1 MTSTQPTI
9 TIDLVRP
16 HTSPSPN
23 SHPHKI
29 LTKENAQPV
38 LQATLHSILF
48 HRLFGPLKPQT
59 FDVLDAQ
66 VTMPGVKDAKMEAM
80 VDSKVAAFLRAVD
93 GGGGGSQKRGQI
105 SVTLSEK
112 QQKKAWFQ
120 VYDEEVPW
128 ERWIINAEMRQSK
141 SDLEREQLESTLA
154 ATLTKAVMTMLV
166 HATSAETRA
175 IVPQI
180 TEATTISP
188 FPLSIAVSVGGDIL
202 RKPVVPQSENAM
214 RFWAQGCLF
223 RTLRIWS
230 LGFTSIVDESLFAT
244 MLRLTLRTIPYTTT
258 LSDNP
263 FASLP
268 AYLIFCHF
276 KLATDGTIPRRS
288 WVAEEL
294 APDASET
301 TDTFAP

>member
-1 MTSTQPTI
+1 MTNNQPTI
-9 TIDLVRP
+9 TIDL
-16 HTSPSPN
+16 
-23 SHPHKI
+23 I
-29 LTKENAQPV
+29 LTKENARPV

-59 FDVLDAQ
+59 FDVLDADAQ

-80 VDSKVAAFLRAVD
+80 VDNKVAAFLRAVD
-93 GGGGGSQKRGQI
+93 GGGGQKRGQI

-128 ERWIINAEMRQSK
+128 ERWIINAEMRQPK

-166 HATSAETRA
+166 HATSEETRA

-188 FPLSIAVSVGGDIL
+188 FPLSIAVSVGGD
-202 RKPVVPQSENAM
+202 VV
-214 RFWAQGCLF
+214 G
-223 RTLRIWS
+223 
-230 LGFTSIVDESLFAT
+230 
-244 MLRLTLRTIPYTTT
+244 
-258 LSDNP
+258 
-263 FASLP
+263 
-268 AYLIFCHF
+268 
-276 KLATDGTIPRRS
+276 
-288 WVAEEL
+288 
-294 APDASET
+294 
-301 TDTFAP
+301 

>member
-16 HTSPSPN
+16 HTSPSFN
-23 SHPHKI
+23 SHPRKI

-93 GGGGGSQKRGQI
+93 GGVRKRGQI

-128 ERWIINAEMRQSK
+128 EKWIINAELRQPK
-141 SDLEREQLESTLA
+141 SDLGASHLLRPSIPSLTPPQTAEREQLETTLA

-180 TEATTISP
+180 TEAATISP
-188 FPLSIAVSVGGDIL
+188 FPLSIAVSVGGD
-202 RKPVVPQSENAM
+202 VV
-214 RFWAQGCLF
+214 G
-223 RTLRIWS
+223 
-230 LGFTSIVDESLFAT
+230 
-244 MLRLTLRTIPYTTT
+244 
-258 LSDNP
+258 
-263 FASLP
+263 
-268 AYLIFCHF
+268 
-276 KLATDGTIPRRS
+276 
-288 WVAEEL
+288 
-294 APDASET
+294 
-301 TDTFAP
+301 